1 MTGSSAS
8 GPRRADLRATPT
20 TERGPGPVACLAMSR
35 EDLELVRRVYE
46 SWTQG
51 DFSGGEAF
59 HPDVEF
65 EMVDWPESGRSRGLE
80 AMRRTWISSLRAW
93 DDFRAEPTEFVEL
106 GGHIVVLTHVEA
118 RGRGSAAQVSADTAT
133 LWTFEGGRV
142 VRLALYWDAAEA
154 LEVAG
159 RGEDG

>member
-1 MTGSSAS
+1 
-8 GPRRADLRATPT
+8 
-20 TERGPGPVACLAMSR
+20 MSR
-35 EDLELVRRVYE
+35 DDLELVRRVYE

-80 AMRRTWISSLRAW
+80 AMRRTWMSSLRAW
-93 DDFRAEPTEFVEL
+93 DDFRAEPTEFIEL

-133 LWTFEGGRV
+133 MWTFEGGRV
-142 VRLALYWDAAEA
+142 VRLALYWDAGEA

-159 RGEDG
+159 RGEDGWP

>member
-1 MTGSSAS
+1 
-8 GPRRADLRATPT
+8 
-20 TERGPGPVACLAMSR
+20 MSR
-35 EDLELVRRVYE
+35 DDLELVRRVYE
-46 SWTQG
+46 SWTHG

-80 AMRRTWISSLRAW
+80 AMRRTWMSSLRAW
-93 DDFRAEPTEFVEL
+93 DDFRAEPTEFVEV

-118 RGRGSAAQVSADTAT
+118 RGRGSAAEVSADTAT
-133 LWTFEGGRV
+133 MWTFEGGRV
-142 VRLALYWDAAEA
+142 VRLALYWDAADA

-159 RGEDG
+159 REQDG